1 MDRSVCAP
9 QPSNDNCGRCSGDRN
24 IPSFWRP
31 HCVTHWSR
39 PAFRSDLT
47 TEISELLEIRMCDGQ
62 VERFNHTLIEMLTKL
77 CEERKKNWDD
87 HLPYVMCAYRST
99 IQESTRSSPN
109 RMMLDREITLLVDL
123 MYSIDKLELYYLLK
137 RPLVQVTCTI
147 VQVREIIGA

>member
-1 MDRSVCAP
+1 
-9 QPSNDNCGRCSGDRN
+9 
-24 IPSFWRP
+24 
-31 HCVTHWSR
+31 
-39 PAFRSDLT
+39 
-47 TEISELLEIRMCDGQ
+47 MCDGQ